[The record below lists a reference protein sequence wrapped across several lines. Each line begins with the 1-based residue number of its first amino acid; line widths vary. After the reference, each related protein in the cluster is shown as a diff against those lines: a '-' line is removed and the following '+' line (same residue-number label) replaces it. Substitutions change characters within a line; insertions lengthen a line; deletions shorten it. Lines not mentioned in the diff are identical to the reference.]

1 MSRSPSNPVTESRN
15 SAESASRAVASRT
28 ARVRLSSTD
37 DGNASSSRRV
47 IDASA
52 LSAASRI
59 AASASA
65 TVAHRCCPSRHS
77 SVVCVVCVVCV
88 VRSPTP
94 PRRRGLDF
102 RNRHLPVPCPPLTRA
117 ALDPRRSATSRK
129 NRVASVSVQQ
139 YARWNV
145 GIVICVPLA
154 FAFANNSPYVMWRT
168 SKRESR
174 SDKPGHSFRNARGG
188 KGAFD
193 AFEAVAARVAVV
205 DRFGSVSFCFSSHGA
220 SPHITVSTRVS
231 ASFGAV
237 ERVGIANED
246 TRGARPR
253 RGPVA
258 VPVRLGNAHGA
269 TVVIIGLFE
278 PGVPIFPRGASAPFS
293 AEARPTPPGRP
304 SGAADAA
311 AVLDRSPTA
320 SSPSPCAVGSDIS
333 ASPLVVASGVETT
346 TQTSSRASAT
356 QLRSTP

>member
-1 MSRSPSNPVTESRN
+1 
-15 SAESASRAVASRT
+15 
-28 ARVRLSSTD
+28 
-37 DGNASSSRRV
+37 
-47 IDASA
+47 
-52 LSAASRI
+52 
-59 AASASA
+59 
-65 TVAHRCCPSRHS
+65 
-77 SVVCVVCVVCV
+77 
-88 VRSPTP
+88 
-94 PRRRGLDF
+94 
-102 RNRHLPVPCPPLTRA
+102 LTRA

-145 GIVICVPLA
+145 GIVIRVPLA
-154 FAFANNSPYVMWRT
+154 FARANNSPYVMWRT

-193 AFEAVAARVAVV
+193 AFEAVATRVAVV
-205 DRFGSVSFCFSSHGA
+205 EGLGSVSFCFSSFSSAGA
-220 SPHITVSTRVS
+220 SPHEVSTRVS

-278 PGVPIFPRGASAPFS
+278 PGVPIFPRGASAPRS

-304 SGAADAA
+304 AGAADAA

-320 SSPSPCAVGSDIS
+320 SSPSPGAVGSDIS
-333 ASPLVVASGVETT
+333 APPLVVASGVETT
-346 TQTSSRASAT
+346 TQTSSRASASEKRRPSLASKRLEGGVVNREKT
-356 QLRSTP
+356 RRKSRRRCFFPFPKR